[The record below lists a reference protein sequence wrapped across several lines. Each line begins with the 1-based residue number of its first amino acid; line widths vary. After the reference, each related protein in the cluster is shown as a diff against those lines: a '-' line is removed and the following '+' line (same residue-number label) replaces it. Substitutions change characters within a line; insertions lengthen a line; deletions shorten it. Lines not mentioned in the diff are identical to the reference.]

1 MNNNTEL
8 FLTNFNKNF
17 TGVSSTAANVLLE
30 QEKKYK
36 LKLVG
41 YNLPGGPKPIS
52 NLKAYSLAKKKPS
65 TKPFSI
71 WHVRRN
77 SEMRAAI
84 IARDILGLPIKI
96 VFTSAA
102 QRRHS
107 LFPRWLI
114 SKMDIVIAT
123 TDRAASFVP
132 NVGAIIPHGVNTN
145 IFKPGSNNQKY
156 WQDTG
161 FPGAMGV
168 ATIGRIRKEK
178 GTDLF
183 IDTMIKIL
191 PAKKYLTALI
201 IGKAATEDRYFL
213 EFLKSKVKKAGL
225 KDRIIFTGEISPEK
239 LPSLVRS
246 LSLLVSL
253 PRYEGFGMTLLEG
266 LASGVPFV
274 ASKTGYF
281 EEFSNGGRCGKIV
294 PISNVKLAV
303 KEVQKFIE
311 DKNYRLQLGINGRS
325 FVEASHSIAREAKLI
340 NSVYENLWS

>member
-1 MNNNTEL
+1 MDNNPEL

-30 QEKKYK
+30 QEKIYS

-41 YNLPGGPKPIS
+41 CSLPGGPKPINS
-52 NLKAYSLAKKKPS
+52 LKAYSLAKKKPR

-77 SEMRAAI
+77 NEMRAAI
-84 IARDILGLPIKI
+84 LARDILGLPIKI

-107 LFPRWLI
+107 PFPRWLI

-123 TDRAASFVP
+123 TDLAASFVP

-145 IFKPGSNNQKY
+145 NFKPSINVEKNWK
-156 WQDTG
+156 DTG
-161 FPGAMGV
+161 FPGSMGV

-183 IDTMIKIL
+183 VDTMIEIL
-191 PAKKYLTALI
+191 PTKKDLTALV
-201 IGKAATEDRYFL
+201 IGKAGTEDRYFL
-213 EFLKSKVKKAGL
+213 DGLRSKVSKAGL
-225 KDRIIFTGEISPEK
+225 EDRIIFTGEIIPEK

-253 PRYEGFGMTLLEG
+253 PRYEGFGMTPLEG

-274 ASKTGYF
+274 ATNTGYF
-281 EEFSNGGRCGKIV
+281 EEFSNEGRCGKIV
-294 PISNVKLAV
+294 PINNVKLAV
-303 KEVQKFIE
+303 KEVEKFIE
-311 DKNYRLQLGINGRS
+311 DRNYRLQIGANGRN
-325 FVEASHSIAREAKLI
+325 FVECNYSIDKEVKLI
-340 NSVYENLWS
+340 NLVYESLWF